1 MVITKVIGLVSC
13 GCLLCLGLFNAA
25 QTLAADGTHTRQ
37 QGDPRV
43 GGQAGQPDAG
53 QAMQGE
59 KAGKPHTRQ
68 QGDPRVGGQAGKP

>member
-25 QTLAADGTHTRQ
+25 PTLAADGTHTRQQGDPRIGGQAGQPDGGDAMLGDKDKPHTRQ

-43 GGQAGQPDAG
+43 GGQAGQP
-53 QAMQGE
+53 
-59 KAGKPHTRQ
+59 
-68 QGDPRVGGQAGKP
+68 